1 MSQGFKY
8 TRLHYSLGNLL
19 KKHWYITINT
29 REYNYENLYYWDPEG
44 ETIIIYNK
52 YGDDVAWTDIMFNYI
67 LLTHIFL
74 YFN

>member
-19 KKHWYITINT
+19 KKHWYIPIIT

-52 YGDDVAWTDIMFNYI
+52 YGDDVA
-67 LLTHIFL
+67 
-74 YFN
+74 